1 MRNSNNSGD
10 YMKNK
15 LTFISAIILLLT
27 LALGCSLGGLFGGG
41 SESGGDS
48 SSPKE
53 SSTKKGEATP
63 SGEIVKIGI
72 PECDEL
78 ATYIND
84 NSEKIEGSIVA
95 RGIVYIYKNWIIENV
110 KEGVEKMNDE
120 EKAKAAKVC
129 AKSLEDLKKSVE
141 E

>member
-1 MRNSNNSGD
+1 
-10 YMKNK
+10 MKNK
-15 LTFISAIILLLT
+15 LTFASAIILLLA
-27 LALGCSLGGLFGGG
+27 LALGCSLGGLVGGG
-41 SESGGDS
+41 DSEGGDS
-48 SSPKE
+48 STSKDK
-53 SSTKKGEATP
+53 TVKKGEATP

-95 RGIVYIYKNWIIENV
+95 RGIVYVYKNWIIENV
-110 KEGVEKMNDE
+110 KEGVAKMDDE

-141 E
+141 N